1 MSRWPV
7 NGGNRKHP
15 LFGQK
20 FQARAAAGGALAV
33 TEGVIVLRVGR
44 VAVAWVIGAAVGLA
58 VAPVGAQSNLDAGKS
73 PAQIFSDT
81 CGACHRSPRELKP
94 TSPGFLREHYTTGG
108 REAATMAAYLASVGS
123 DPRAVQQRRP
133 PALGAKPPAPAE
145 TSSTALRPPQTVPT
159 GAPPEQGKPEQGKP
173 ETQVALPTTTPSHR
187 TPAASEQAKPAPAQQ
202 AATAAMIRPR
212 RPSDSV
218 DAGNPPTGATS
229 AGDADVPAQSVAAPA
244 ARPQHPIEQFEE

>member
-1 MSRWPV
+1 VSWII
-7 NGGNRKHP
+7 G
-15 LFGQK
+15 
-20 FQARAAAGGALAV
+20 
-33 TEGVIVLRVGR
+33 
-44 VAVAWVIGAAVGLA
+44 VAVVLAA
-58 VAPVGAQSNLDAGKS
+58 APVGAQSNLDAGKS

-94 TSPGFLREHYTTGG
+94 TSPGFMREHYTTGG

-145 TSSTALRPPQTVPT
+145 ASTAVRPPQTVPA
-159 GAPPEQGKPEQGKP
+159 GAGTEQEKP

-187 TPAASEQAKPAPAQQ
+187 TPAASEQAQPAPAPQT
-202 AATAAMIRPR
+202 ATAAVRPR

-218 DAGNPPTGATS
+218 DSGNLPAAGASG
-229 AGDADVPAQSVAAPA
+229 GDADVPAQSVAAPA
-244 ARPQHPIEQFEE
+244 ARQQHPIEQFEE

>member
-1 MSRWPV
+1 M
-7 NGGNRKHP
+7 
-15 LFGQK
+15 
-20 FQARAAAGGALAV
+20 

-44 VAVAWVIGAAVGLA
+44 VVSWIIGAAVVLA
-58 VAPVGAQSNLDAGKS
+58 AAPVGAQSNLDAGKS

-145 TSSTALRPPQTVPT
+145 TSTAVRPPQTIPA
-159 GAPPEQGKPEQGKP
+159 GAGAEQGKPEQGKP

-187 TPAASEQAKPAPAQQ
+187 TPAASEQAKPAPAPQT
-202 AATAAMIRPR
+202 ATDAVRPR

-218 DAGNPPTGATS
+218 DAGSLPAAGAS
-229 AGDADVPAQSVAAPA
+229 GGDADVPAQSIAAPA
-244 ARPQHPIEQFEE
+244 AWQQQPIEQFEE

>member
-1 MSRWPV
+1 M
-7 NGGNRKHP
+7 
-15 LFGQK
+15 
-20 FQARAAAGGALAV
+20 

-44 VAVAWVIGAAVGLA
+44 VVSWIIGVAVVLAA
-58 VAPVGAQSNLDAGKS
+58 APVGAQSNLDAGKS

-94 TSPGFLREHYTTGG
+94 TSPGFMREHYTTGG

-145 TSSTALRPPQTVPT
+145 ASTAVRPPQTVPA
-159 GAPPEQGKPEQGKP
+159 GAGTEQEKP

-187 TPAASEQAKPAPAQQ
+187 TPAASEQAQPAPAPQT
-202 AATAAMIRPR
+202 ATAAVRPR

-218 DAGNPPTGATS
+218 DSGNLPAAGASG
-229 AGDADVPAQSVAAPA
+229 GDADVPAQSVAAPA
-244 ARPQHPIEQFEE
+244 ARQQHPIEQFEE

>member
-1 MSRWPV
+1 MVSKAGRMASWV
-7 NGGNRKHP
+7 LCAAVAMTAG
-15 LFGQK
+15 
-20 FQARAAAGGALAV
+20 QAR
-33 TEGVIVLRVGR
+33 
-44 VAVAWVIGAAVGLA
+44 
-58 VAPVGAQSNLDAGKS
+58 AQSNLDAGKS

-159 GAPPEQGKPEQGKP
+159 GAPTEPGKPEQGKPEQGKP
-173 ETQVALPTTTPSHR
+173 ETQVALPTTPPSHR

-202 AATAAMIRPR
+202 AATAAIIRPR

-218 DAGNPPTGATS
+218 DAGNPPAGATS

-244 ARPQHPIEQFEE
+244 ARQHPTEQFEE

>member
-1 MSRWPV
+1 
-7 NGGNRKHP
+7 
-15 LFGQK
+15 
-20 FQARAAAGGALAV
+20 V

-44 VAVAWVIGAAVGLA
+44 VVSWIIGAAVVLA
-58 VAPVGAQSNLDAGKS
+58 AAPVGAQSNLDAGKS

-133 PALGAKPPAPAE
+133 PALGAKPPAPVEA
-145 TSSTALRPPQTVPT
+145 STAVRPPQTVPA
-159 GAPPEQGKPEQGKP
+159 GAGTEQGKPEQEKPEQGKP

-187 TPAASEQAKPAPAQQ
+187 TPAASEQAKPAPAPQT
-202 AATAAMIRPR
+202 ATDAVRPR

-218 DAGNPPTGATS
+218 DAGSLPAAGAS
-229 AGDADVPAQSVAAPA
+229 GGDADVPAQSIAAPA
-244 ARPQHPIEQFEE
+244 ARQQQPIEQFEE

>member
-1 MSRWPV
+1 
-7 NGGNRKHP
+7 
-15 LFGQK
+15 
-20 FQARAAAGGALAV
+20 
-33 TEGVIVLRVGR
+33 VLRVGR
-44 VAVAWVIGAAVGLA
+44 VVPWVIGAAVLLTA
-58 VAPVGAQSNLDAGKS
+58 APVDAQSNLDAGKS

-145 TSSTALRPPQTVPT
+145 TSTALRPPQIVPG
-159 GAPPEQGKPEQGKP
+159 GAGTEQGKLEQGKPETQKPEAQKPETQKP

-187 TPAASEQAKPAPAQQ
+187 TPAASEQAKPVLAPP
-202 AATAAMIRPR
+202 AATAAIRPR

-218 DAGNPPTGATS
+218 DSGNLPAAAPSGGEAG
-229 AGDADVPAQSVAAPA
+229 VPAQSAAAPA
-244 ARPQHPIEQFEE
+244 ARQHPIEQFEE

>member
-1 MSRWPV
+1 
-7 NGGNRKHP
+7 
-15 LFGQK
+15 
-20 FQARAAAGGALAV
+20 V

-44 VAVAWVIGAAVGLA
+44 VVSWIIGVAVVLAA
-58 VAPVGAQSNLDAGKS
+58 APVGAQSNLDAGKS

-94 TSPGFLREHYTTGG
+94 TSPGFMREHYTTGG

-145 TSSTALRPPQTVPT
+145 ASTAVRPPQTVPA
-159 GAPPEQGKPEQGKP
+159 GAGTEQEKP

-187 TPAASEQAKPAPAQQ
+187 TPAASEQAQPAPAPQT
-202 AATAAMIRPR
+202 ATAAVRPR

-218 DAGNPPTGATS
+218 DSGNLPAAGASG
-229 AGDADVPAQSVAAPA
+229 GDADVPAQSVAAPA
-244 ARPQHPIEQFEE
+244 ARQQHPIEQFEE

>member
-1 MSRWPV
+1 
-7 NGGNRKHP
+7 
-15 LFGQK
+15 
-20 FQARAAAGGALAV
+20 V

-44 VAVAWVIGAAVGLA
+44 VVSWIIGAAVVLA
-58 VAPVGAQSNLDAGKS
+58 AAPVGAQSNLDAGKS

-81 CGACHRSPRELKP
+81 CGACHRTPRELKP

-145 TSSTALRPPQTVPT
+145 TSTAVRPPQTIPA
-159 GAPPEQGKPEQGKP
+159 GAGTEQGKP

-187 TPAASEQAKPAPAQQ
+187 TPAASEQAKPAPAPQT
-202 AATAAMIRPR
+202 ATDAVRPR

-218 DAGNPPTGATS
+218 DAGSLPAVGAS
-229 AGDADVPAQSVAAPA
+229 GGDADIPAQSVAAPA
-244 ARPQHPIEQFEE
+244 ARQQHPIEQFEE